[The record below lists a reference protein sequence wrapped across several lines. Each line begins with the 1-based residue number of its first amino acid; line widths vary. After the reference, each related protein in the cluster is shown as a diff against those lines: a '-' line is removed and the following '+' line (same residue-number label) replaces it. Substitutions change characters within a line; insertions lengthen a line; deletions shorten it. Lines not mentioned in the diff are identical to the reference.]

1 MTAIGLV
8 EATEGSTHSFV
19 SRLRT
24 IPSWE
29 GMAAASV
36 LSSVESL
43 LEESTEE
50 SSASYGMVVITST
63 EGVVSLFALPHAAQP
78 ETISSADNVSKD
90 NCLNLITYNPPLN
103 SIFTV

>member
-1 MTAIGLV
+1 MTAMGLV

-29 GMAAASV
+29 GVAVAAACTS
-36 LSSVESL
+36 LAEESL
-43 LEESTEE
+43 PEESPEVSYA
-50 SSASYGMVVITST
+50 SSGMEVITST
-63 EGVVSLFALPHAAQP
+63 EGMVSLLVFPHAVQP

-90 NCLNLITYNPPLN
+90 NCLNL
-103 SIFTV
+103 FT